1 MLFGSA
7 ATWGDLR
14 MKGEMMI
21 DFDKL
26 NHPLARTI
34 AFKTSVLTK
43 YETGTKMK
51 YKQRFNAIKNMA
63 NGSNLS
69 SRLTAN
75 INRNEMIPDITSN
88 DQESTV
94 IWILTLALRR
104 RMILSLSDNPVFR
117 KLSFSVLK
125 WNNFIFYRWSI

>member
-1 MLFGSA
+1 
-7 ATWGDLR
+7 
-14 MKGEMMI
+14 MI
-21 DFDKL
+21 AFDKL

-69 SRLTAN
+69 SLLTVN
-75 INRNEMIPDITSN
+75 INRNEMIPDTTSK

-94 IWILTLALRR
+94 IWILIENLRR
-104 RMILSLSDNPVFR
+104 RMTL
-117 KLSFSVLK
+117 
-125 WNNFIFYRWSI
+125 